1 MTPARCATFTQR
13 WKMAA
18 PPWCWFPAA
27 RSSSALWTKCSD
39 IAGAT
44 PKNSSSQSGSP
55 PGFKVERVLK
65 FNRTGVIA
73 WWLNGKILRRRTF
86 GLAQIRAIELADA
99 AVPRA
104 RSVASASASFPDRDI
119 PQGRW
124 LRAAATARERRC
136 APMRIG
142 SRNPRVEPRGHE
154 IGMTRQLEETRANLF
169 TNYKYEKIL
178 VLIFICTLPLVNP
191 WVRGDGVGY
200 YAFARALLIEHN
212 LDFRQDWL
220 RANSSFRLGRVD
232 DQNRLLPEEFTS
244 NGHLDNHF
252 SIGPA
257 MLWAPFLA
265 GGSRGR
271 KNQSPL
277 RRPHSRGRV
286 FAPLHFRHGSSPP
299 PSMVSWRILLSFRA
313 GQKYLPARWAFL
325 GCLGIWFASSLPVYM
340 YFNPSWSHAQ
350 SAFAVALFFWYW
362 DRTRADRS
370 WTQWL
375 VLGLIS
381 GLMMD
386 VYYVCAVLLIVPLIE
401 SLVRYWQDF
410 SSRQMSSVWR
420 LFLQNVLF
428 TLAAFLVFLPTL
440 IVKKIIYG
448 SYLEFRLRPA
458 LGLHF
463 ACLAESVFFF
473 RARPFQLD
481 AGNSA
486 CGDWPVSSEKSRSRA
501 EPVLPCWRSRSIST
515 PSDATKTGRAFLRS
529 AIASLFR

>member
-1 MTPARCATFTQR
+1 M
-13 WKMAA
+13 
-18 PPWCWFPAA
+18 
-27 RSSSALWTKCSD
+27 
-39 IAGAT
+39 
-44 PKNSSSQSGSP
+44 
-55 PGFKVERVLK
+55 
-65 FNRTGVIA
+65 
-73 WWLNGKILRRRTF
+73 
-86 GLAQIRAIELADA
+86 
-99 AVPRA
+99 
-104 RSVASASASFPDRDI
+104 
-119 PQGRW
+119 
-124 LRAAATARERRC
+124 
-136 APMRIG
+136 
-142 SRNPRVEPRGHE
+142 
-154 IGMTRQLEETRANLF
+154 F

-200 YAFARALLIEHN
+200 YAFARALLIQHH

-257 MLWAPFLA
+257 MLWSPFLLA
-265 GGSRGR
+265 AHGAVKINHLFGGHIPADGFSL
-271 KNQSPL
+271 PYI
-277 RRPHSRGRV
+277 
-286 FAPLHFRHGSSPP
+286 FAIVIATAIYGFLG
-299 PSMVSWRILLSFRA
+299 ILFSFELA
-313 GQKYLPARWAFL
+313 KKYLPARWAFL

-375 VLGLIS
+375 VLGVIS

-386 VYYVCAVLLIVPLIE
+386 VYYVCAVLLLVPLIE
-401 SLVRYWQDF
+401 SLVRYWQDIR
-410 SSRQMSSVWR
+410 SRQMSSVWR

-448 SYLEFRLRPA
+448 SYLEFGYGPHWA
-458 LGLHF
+458 FHV
-463 ACLAESVFFF
+463 ACLAESVFFV

-481 AGNSA
+481 ADNSA
-486 CGDWPVSSEKSRSRA
+486 CGDWLVSSEKSRSRA
-501 EPVLPCWRSRSIST
+501 ELVLPAGVRVLSI
-515 PSDATKTGRAFLRS
+515 RHRMLRGLGGHFFVRQSIFCFADS
-529 AIASLFR
+529 AIHFGPGRVLRLARRSVARAARGDIVRGPHYSLDHLESGADLSVGHASDPGARADFLA